1 MVKYQWLSNTLVA
14 NGFEK
19 DFFLN
24 QKYAIPKEIE
34 RYIQTHANSK
44 TTKHSEQIAF
54 SNWRNKEQM
63 QSLVCLGCM
72 PLACLL
78 KERT

>member
-54 SNWRNKEQM
+54 SN
-63 QSLVCLGCM
+63 
-72 PLACLL
+72 
-78 KERT
+78 